1 MPLSEYEQRVL
12 AQLEQELG
20 SDAHLDRAM
29 SRRPGASR
37 RVLFAVIGVVAGLG
51 VMLWGVTANI
61 PLVGVIGFAL
71 MVASALWALL
81 GRSTRKAVKPSAES
95 KEHGTDAKKKPTAQG
110 QSFMTRMEERFE
122 KRRQGDDH

>member
-37 RVLFAVIGVVAGLG
+37 RLVIAVIGVVAGLG

-61 PLVGVIGFAL
+61 PLVGVIGFAV

-81 GRSTRKAVKPSAES
+81 ARSSRTAVKASGES
-95 KEHGTDAKKKPTAQG
+95 KDTKKPAAQS

-122 KRRQGDDH
+122 KRRQGDDQ

>member
-37 RVLFAVIGVVAGLG
+37 RVVIAVIGVVAGLG
-51 VMLWGVTANI
+51 VMLGGVTANI
-61 PLVGVIGFAL
+61 PWVGVIGFAV

-81 GRSTRKAVKPSAES
+81 ASSSRAAATSSGES
-95 KEHGTDAKKKPTAQG
+95 KDTKKPAAQG
-110 QSFMTRMEERFE
+110 QSFMTRMEERFD
-122 KRRQGDDH
+122 KRRQGDDS